1 MIELMDDDW
10 QAAQHADETKQMEAT
25 TKAIAKAHDLGLS
38 ESECMAIAYSAGVA
52 NEVYKELRK

>member
-1 MIELMDDDW
+1 MDETDADW
-10 QAAQHADETKQMEAT
+10 QHAQHADETAQIESA
-25 TKAIAKAHDLGLS
+25 TKAIVKAHDLGLS